1 LAEVL
6 TTILNFKEMAYQTG
20 ILNYK
25 GSFKSIRNYKTRKDS
40 RILAGEKGGANRDL
54 IMNNPTFART
64 RENMTEFKGCGVA
77 VKAIRL
83 GLDHLIPVYTDTR
96 FTGRLVSIVKK
107 INVMDPIGVHGK
119 RAILF
124 SNGRTLLKTLTLH
137 EKRKIDHQLRRFITI
152 NHPRSRAEATIRV
165 NGLNPN
171 PTLVPAN
178 AQYYRVVNHLSII
191 SDYAYS
197 ANSNEYEALS
207 PLTGTSVFAY
217 SDFTPVNTPLTVSL
231 KAAFPEGTELT
242 EADTVLQCV
251 GIVYYIRSG
260 ADDYFAYTSGSML
273 VYDVF

>member
-1 LAEVL
+1 
-6 TTILNFKEMAYQTG
+6 MAYQTG
-20 ILNYK
+20 ILEYR
-25 GSFKSIRNYKTRKDS
+25 GSFKSIRNYKTRKDP

-54 IMNNPTFART
+54 VMNNPAFART

-83 GLDHLIPVYTDTR
+83 GLEHMIPVYLDTR

-107 INVMDPIGVHGK
+107 INRLDPIGVHGK
-119 RAILF
+119 KAILF
-124 SNGRTLLKTLTLH
+124 SIGRTLLKMLTLH
-137 EKRKIDHQLRRFITI
+137 ENRKIDHQLRRYITTS
-152 NHPRSRAEATIRV
+152 HPETRAEATIKV

-171 PTLVPAN
+171 PTLIPAN

-197 ANSNEYEALS
+197 ENLREYDALS
-207 PLTGTSVFAY
+207 PLASTSVFAY
-217 SDFTPVNTPLTVSL
+217 SDYTPVNTPLTVSL
-231 KAAFPEGTELT
+231 KAAFAEGTVLT

-260 ADDYFAYTSGSML
+260 ADNYFAYNSGSML